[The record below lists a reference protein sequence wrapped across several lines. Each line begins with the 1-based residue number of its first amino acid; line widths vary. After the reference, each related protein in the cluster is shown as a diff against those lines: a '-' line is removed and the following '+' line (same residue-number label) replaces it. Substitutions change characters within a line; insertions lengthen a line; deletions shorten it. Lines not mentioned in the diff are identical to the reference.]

1 MALQTSSRLIALL
14 GQLQA
19 RAVVS
24 APDLAARLGVGVR
37 TIRNDIG
44 RLRELGY
51 PIDAV
56 RGPAGG
62 YRFGEHGRLPP
73 LLLEADEAVAVAV
86 GLAGAAAVRGMEEP
100 SALALAKLEH
110 VLPERLWRRVRALHE
125 STDVGPAD
133 TATNAE
139 APVVDVGLLADLAAA
154 VRDREGLRLIHRP
167 GGSETAEERIEV
179 DPYRLVS
186 WQQRWYLVARRRP
199 EARWQALRVDW
210 LTLRTPGAGRF
221 APDPLE
227 GGDYAAFVLRD
238 VAFSGWNVHCRVGVD
253 APAQEVLRRITPTV
267 GVVETVD
274 EDHCVLVTGAE
285 TIEMVAVW
293 IGLLGLDFHVDEPP
307 ELVAHVR
314 TLAQRYAAAVP
325 PA

>member
-1 MALQTSSRLIALL
+1 MAFQTSSRLIAPL
-14 GQLQA
+14 GHLQSQ
-19 RAVVS
+19 AVVS
-24 APDLAARLGVGVR
+24 APDLAARLGVGER
-37 TIRNDIG
+37 TIRKDVD

-56 RGPAGG
+56 RGPSGG

-86 GLAGAAAVRGMEEP
+86 GLAGAAVVRGMEGP

-110 VLPERLWRRVRALHE
+110 VLPDRLWRRVRALHE

-139 APVVDVGLLADLAAA
+139 APRVDVRLLADLADSI
-154 VRDREGLRLIHRP
+154 RDREGLRLFYRIGDDGEP
-167 GGSETAEERIEV
+167 EERIEA

-186 WQQRWYLVARRRP
+186 WQQRWYLVVRRRP
-199 EARWQALRVDW
+199 QARWQALRVDW
-210 LTLRTPGAGRF
+210 LEVRTPGAGRF
-221 APDPLE
+221 APDPLD

-238 VAFSGWNVHCRVGVD
+238 VAFAGWNVHCRIRVD
-253 APAQEVLRRITPTV
+253 APAQEVLRRINPTV

-274 EDHCVLVTGAE
+274 EDHCIFVTGAE

-293 IGLLGLDFHVDEPP
+293 IGMLGLDFHVDEPP
-307 ELVAHVR
+307 ELVAHLR
-314 TLAQRYAAAVP
+314 TLAERYAAAVP
-325 PA
+325 PR

>member
-14 GQLQA
+14 GQLQS
-19 RAVVS
+19 RALVS

-37 TIRNDIG
+37 TIRNDID

-56 RGPAGG
+56 RGPSGG

-86 GLAGAAAVRGMEEP
+86 GLASAAAVRGMEEP

-110 VLPERLWRRVRALHE
+110 VLPDRLWRRVRALHE

-139 APVVDVGLLADLAAA
+139 APPVDVRLLADLADSI
-154 VRDREGLRLIHRP
+154 RDSEGLRLFYRS
-167 GGSETAEERIEV
+167 GGDEESEERIEA

-186 WQQRWYLVARRRP
+186 WQQRWYLVVRRRP

-210 LTLRTPGAGRF
+210 LEVRSPGAGRF
-221 APDPLE
+221 APEPLE

-238 VAFSGWNVHCRVGVD
+238 VAFAGWNVHCRIGVD
-253 APAQEVLRRITPTV
+253 APAQEVLQRINPTV

-307 ELVAHVR
+307 ELVAHLR
-314 TLAQRYAAAVP
+314 TLARRYAAAVP
-325 PA
+325 PT